1 MEAALNAVSEKCGT
15 EFKNF
20 QQCVAENRDNW
31 EEMCRPQKAEFAKC
45 TSENMQ
51 FMDLVREG
59 CFLEIRQ
66 YERCIKENRQEPTV
80 CEEKRRQ
87 VLECGDNVIRNN
99 QEDSED
105 TS

>member
-45 TSENMQ
+45 TSE
-51 FMDLVREG
+51 
-59 CFLEIRQ
+59 
-66 YERCIKENRQEPTV
+66 K
-80 CEEKRRQ
+80 
-87 VLECGDNVIRNN
+87 
-99 QEDSED
+99 
-105 TS
+105 